1 MKFIVFDLDE
11 TLGYFKQMFYIFSV
25 IGKIQGNQ
33 TPIFTQ
39 SVFNRV
45 LDLYP
50 EYMRPNIMD
59 ILLYLRDRKQS
70 NHNTYIIIYTN
81 NEHQNWTKCVIS
93 YIENK
98 LGQSN
103 FFDKTINSLKLEPCR
118 QYQKKHLAD
127 LFRCI
132 DYSTGSTI
140 CYIDNEYHPGM
151 RSRQTNYNKLDSYVN
166 NITMDEV
173 INRLYSSDIL
183 NEIIPN
189 VPREIFSN
197 IYQYYCKSLYD
208 RCLTPAE
215 YLHEVRNTQE
225 LFIRIRIF
233 FMNCTT
239 QKRRHTYSN
248 NQLETGTISSSM
260 EITTRNSLPLVS
272 YKKNLSDK
280 TKKNRRNL

>member
-25 IGKIQGNQ
+25 IGKIQGTQ
-33 TPIFTQ
+33 SPTFTQ
-39 SVFNRV
+39 SVFNKI

-50 EYMRPNIMD
+50 EYLRPNIME
-59 ILLYLRDRKQS
+59 ILSYLRDRKLA

-81 NEHQNWTKCVIS
+81 NENQHWIKCIIS
-93 YIENK
+93 YIETK

-103 FFDKTINSLKLEPCR
+103 FFDKTITSSKVESCR

-132 DYSTGSTI
+132 DYSAGSTI

-151 RSRQTNYNKLDSYVN
+151 RSRQTSYNKLDSYVN
-166 NITMDEV
+166 NLPMNEV
-173 INRLYSSDIL
+173 ISRLYSSDII
-183 NEIIPN
+183 NEIMPN
-189 VPREIFSN
+189 VPREIFGN
-197 IYQYYCKSLYD
+197 IYNYYCTSLYV
-208 RCLTPAE
+208 RCLTSAE
-215 YLHEVRNTQE
+215 YLHEIRNTQE

-239 QKRRHTYSN
+239 QKRRHTFSN
-248 NQLETGTISSSM
+248 NPVENWNVSSM
-260 EITTRNSLPLVS
+260 SNSS
-272 YKKNLSDK
+272 AK